1 LEQLDWLTPMTL
13 EEMRAGFMDLAP
25 HLRLEVAGELRS

>member
-1 LEQLDWLTPMTL
+1 MTL
-13 EEMRAGFMDLAP
+13 EEMRAGFMELAP